1 MVMKKYLVAGI
12 LAATMATGA
21 QAQSNLTSA
30 TVTGPSGTVWN
41 TNAADTF
48 YTLFLVR
55 PFGTILNPN
64 DNFSG
69 SASTLGAN
77 NFTTAGEGF
86 PTGGSMNSDPFYTLT
101 LMFANGAQ
109 ITGQYVGSVF
119 TGGTSS
125 AVGGF
130 NYTLTGFGW
139 DRSPAD
145 NVSAYR
151 AVSGGDP
158 ADYTGQFAYSVAA
171 VAAVPEPATWAMML
185 LGFGGIG
192 FAMRRRSQV
201 RTTVSY
207 A

>member
-1 MVMKKYLVAGI
+1 MKKYLIAGL

-21 QAQSNLTSA
+21 QAQSNLSSA

-41 TNAADTF
+41 TAADSF

-55 PFGTILNPN
+55 PFGNVLNPT

-101 LMFANGAQ
+101 LLFANGAQ
-109 ITGQYVGSVF
+109 VTGQYVGSVF
-119 TGGTSS
+119 TGGTTST
-125 AVGGF
+125 VGGF
-130 NYTLTGFGW
+130 NYSLTGFGW
-139 DRSPAD
+139 DRSPSD
-145 NVSAYR
+145 NVSAFR
-151 AVSGGDP
+151 SVSGGDP
-158 ADYTGQFAYSVAA
+158 ADYTGQFAYSVT
-171 VAAVPEPATWAMML
+171 AAVPEPATWAMML
-185 LGFGGIG
+185 IGFGGIG
-192 FAMRRRSQV
+192 FGMRRRAKV
-201 RTTVSY
+201 RTTVAY